1 MYIRRKVFSSVIDR
15 LTGGERLFSTTEFI
29 NEDTYLEQKEYA
41 EKDDTK
47 LKLRDR
53 FDIAVYKAEGKYG
66 RKYEKARMEGDIKK
80 SAKYNSIL
88 GAGTA
93 GLNTVAGTLAGAAFG
108 AKSGGV
114 KGALKGAK
122 SGATAGATIGVPYGL
137 GFAAGGTLG
146 TASVKGLRKVSKK
159 YDKAA
164 EKQLDKIKVAEGEMS
179 KKDFADKWYKKD
191 KDKDKN
197 KK

>member
-1 MYIRRKVFSSVIDR
+1 MYIRRKVFSSIIDEE
-15 LTGGERLFSTTEFI
+15 TGEERLFSTTEFI

-41 EKDDTK
+41 KKDDTK
-47 LKLRDR
+47 LKLLDR
-53 FDIAVYKAEGKYG
+53 FDIAMYKANGKFG
-66 RKYEKARMEGDIKK
+66 RKYGKANLEGDIKK
-80 SAKYNSIL
+80 AAKYDSIIGAS
-88 GAGTA
+88 GAGLSTI
-93 GLNTVAGTLAGAAFG
+93 AGAATGAALG

-114 KGALKGAK
+114 KGALEGAK
-122 SGATAGATIGVPYGL
+122 RGATAGATFGVPIGL
-137 GFAAGGTLG
+137 GQVVGGTLG
-146 TASVKGLRKVSKK
+146 TAAVKGLRKVSKK

-191 KDKDKN
+191 KDKN